1 MLLMFLKQEV
11 ERLKNIEET
20 TRRDYRNISENGAE
34 IRRRPGRRDT
44 ESNAEIEDTIT
55 LFDRGLLSVRE
66 FLLTIAARTD
76 ESIVEEHRISE
87 AVGKEKK

>member
-1 MLLMFLKQEV
+1 MVVYVFV
-11 ERLKNIEET
+11 
-20 TRRDYRNISENGAE
+20 
-34 IRRRPGRRDT
+34 RDT
-44 ESNAEIEDTIT
+44 ESNAEIEDTIK

>member
-1 MLLMFLKQEV
+1 MLLMFLKLEV

-20 TRRDYRNISENGAE
+20 TRRDYRNISERGAE

-44 ESNAEIEDTIT
+44 ESNAEIEDTIK